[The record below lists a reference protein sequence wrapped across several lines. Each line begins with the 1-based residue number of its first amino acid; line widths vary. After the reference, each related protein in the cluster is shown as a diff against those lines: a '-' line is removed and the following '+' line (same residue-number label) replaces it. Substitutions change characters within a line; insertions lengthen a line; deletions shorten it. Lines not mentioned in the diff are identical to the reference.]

1 MKLRILILSVI
12 IFFLAPALL
21 IFQLFNKYISFCQKT
36 AIEVLDDVYRI
47 N

>member
-1 MKLRILILSVI
+1 MKLRILIMSVI
-12 IFFLAPALL
+12 VFFLAPVIL
-21 IFQLFNKYISFCQKT
+21 ILQLFNKYLSFCQRT